1 MIDVR
6 SKLLKKLRP
15 TDTVEKCGTI
25 QSSGRVLTSKNA
37 AVDPERSFEIPATDM
52 IADDVAGTWHT
63 HPGDSANLSHLDYAG
78 FLNWPTLTHYI
89 VGTDGVK
96 AYVVDNGLVLQ
107 A

>member
-1 MIDVR
+1 MLDVR
-6 SKLLKKLRP
+6 SKLLKKLKP
-15 TDTVEKCGTI
+15 SDELEKCGTI
-25 QSSGRVLTSKNA
+25 LASGRVLTSKNA
-37 AVDPERSFEIPATDM
+37 AEFPAQSFEIPAVDM
-52 IADDVAGTWHT
+52 IVDGLVGTWHT

-96 AYVVDNGLVLQ
+96 SYIVDDGLVLQ